1 VKLHELSS
9 RSSIPVSTIKY
20 YLREGLLDPGVKRN
34 ATTAE
39 YDERHLARLEL
50 IHALRQVVGLPVD
63 TVRDVVDAVRTADPA
78 TVMGVVQSAVLG
90 LPRADESRSAGPDV
104 AAAEGPGRLTAHDVV
119 AAMGWSPAASD
130 TIAALDRDLE
140 TISRWGIR
148 SDLETVLTYARAA
161 DTVAR
166 YELELPRSLEGA
178 VDGGDGPN
186 MDRLAT
192 FVARGVYADS
202 RLLLRLLAVAQAS
215 RAIDRSN

>member
-1 VKLHELSS
+1 MH
-9 RSSIPVSTIKY
+9 
-20 YLREGLLDPGVKRN
+20 DPGPIR
-34 ATTAE
+34 TE
-39 YDERHLARLEL
+39 QLEREPGDARL
-50 IHALRQVVGLPVD
+50 
-63 TVRDVVDAVRTADPA
+63 
-78 TVMGVVQSAVLG
+78 
-90 LPRADESRSAGPDV
+90 
-104 AAAEGPGRLTAHDVV
+104 GRLVL
-119 AAMGWSPAASD
+119 S
-130 TIAALDRDLE
+130 AALDRDLE